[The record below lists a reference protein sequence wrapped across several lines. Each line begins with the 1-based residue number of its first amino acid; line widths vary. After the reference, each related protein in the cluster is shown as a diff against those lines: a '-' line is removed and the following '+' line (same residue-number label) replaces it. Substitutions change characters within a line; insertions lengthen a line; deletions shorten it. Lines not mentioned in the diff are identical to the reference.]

1 MRFQSIQCHPC
12 SLLSLSAPLCLLSL
26 SASLSLTSHQV
37 LDCYEMQP
45 TNSAFLHL
53 VKLFPEV
60 RAAAVLAVLCCAVLC
75 RGVCFHL
82 PLYVDMDASSLLYA
96 SVQTLAHYHCLIAT
110 AAAASAAGSKG
121 AKEGGGNSKGGEK
134 GSAGKAGAG
143 GGGAGRGDGDG
154 EGGEKGEGGSGAEG
168 RIPDSLFV
176 LAANCLKSNVV
187 QLAGLYPFLD
197 PPDEEAEAR
206 SKEINAQ
213 RIADVNR
220 IGKIN
225 LAATGRDLTDDP
237 QPADVTIDLYG
248 AVDGQESAAAKE
260 WGEAEGNDK
269 MRLLKALLLVD
280 DWPHARQ
287 LLEHL
292 RPLHPVAHPPIC
304 TALCSLISR
313 SIAPAYHAVR
323 PAYLLNLKNQHPA
336 DVTSSPNLPS
346 SLGASRASD
355 GDVDMTEAGPVDGVA
370 GGRRKGERARGDE
383 EDGEGEGEKD
393 RGVGKEVVE
402 SRTGG
407 TQVPRRV
414 FEMLRFLGAFLYQD
428 TILLQKLCKV
438 LKADL
443 LQARAAAATAAATA
457 AASAASSAPA
467 ALCNGPSLG
476 ALTPAATANG
486 PVSPEP
492 DSLLAAPDAPAAT
505 AASAAA
511 ETAAAAAREVEG
523 RVVEALEASL
533 LPALQAVVA
542 SPPVC
547 MQLWEVL
554 ACLPFQERYRLYGEW
569 EKETETNPLVLAAR
583 QIAR

>member
-1 MRFQSIQCHPC
+1 
-12 SLLSLSAPLCLLSL
+12 
-26 SASLSLTSHQV
+26 
-37 LDCYEMQP
+37 
-45 TNSAFLHL
+45 
-53 VKLFPEV
+53 
-60 RAAAVLAVLCCAVLC
+60 
-75 RGVCFHL
+75 
-82 PLYVDMDASSLLYA
+82 
-96 SVQTLAHYHCLIAT
+96 
-110 AAAASAAGSKG
+110 
-121 AKEGGGNSKGGEK
+121 
-134 GSAGKAGAG
+134 
-143 GGGAGRGDGDG
+143 
-154 EGGEKGEGGSGAEG
+154 
-168 RIPDSLFV
+168 
-176 LAANCLKSNVV
+176 
-187 QLAGLYPFLD
+187 
-197 PPDEEAEAR
+197 
-206 SKEINAQ
+206 
-213 RIADVNR
+213 
-220 IGKIN
+220 
-225 LAATGRDLTDDP
+225 
-237 QPADVTIDLYG
+237 
-248 AVDGQESAAAKE
+248 
-260 WGEAEGNDK
+260 
-269 MRLLKALLLVD
+269 
-280 DWPHARQ
+280 
-287 LLEHL
+287 
-292 RPLHPVAHPPIC
+292 
-304 TALCSLISR
+304 
-313 SIAPAYHAVR
+313 
-323 PAYLLNLKNQHPA
+323 
-336 DVTSSPNLPS
+336 
-346 SLGASRASD
+346 
-355 GDVDMTEAGPVDGVA
+355 MTEAGPVDGVA

-583 QIAR
+583 QIARLDTRRTLKRLAKENLKPTGRLVAKLAHSNPLTVLRTIVVQVEAYKEMIPPVVDAFKYFNQLEFDILEYVVIERLALPRSTIKEDGLNIADWLQCLASFWGSVCKKYPLVELRGLLSYLVNRLHQGEAVELVLLQELMEQMAGIESNENLTEEQLEALAGGETLRQLTASFGQAKNNKAMARSMGRLKDALLPGKGERNLAVPLLVLIARQRS